1 MSTMDF
7 LNFENEPLI
16 KIKIGNEVIEFSD
29 QILNIKK
36 RLFKGEETRNLLIT
50 NIAIYKF
57 KKREIKRRY
66 KIEDLYGITY
76 STESSEFIIHLNEN
90 DYDFRLSSEKRDSII
105 RILQSL
111 YEKLKNTDLL
121 FCVKN
126 EKDLSKYEVTKKE
139 RRMNPYFFKLDKN
152 NLTPI
157 KEFFKNFVDVNKIK
171 NEEIKEKVKNI
182 IKENNCFNII
192 YPEDEKFDS
201 KDLVSLIFES
211 GDQLLKCGII
221 CKNSDIFNTI
231 VNKIFEREPRLKENF
246 NYFLCNG
253 NRVNEY
259 KSIKDNN
266 IKDGNVIILNNFE

>member
-50 NIAIYKF
+50 NIAIYNF
-57 KKREIKRRY
+57 KKRELKRRI

-126 EKDLSKYEVTKKE
+126 EKDLSKYELTKKE

-157 KEFFKNFVDVNKIK
+157 N
-171 NEEIKEKVKNI
+171 
-182 IKENNCFNII
+182 
-192 YPEDEKFDS
+192 
-201 KDLVSLIFES
+201 
-211 GDQLLKCGII
+211 
-221 CKNSDIFNTI
+221 
-231 VNKIFEREPRLKENF
+231 
-246 NYFLCNG
+246 
-253 NRVNEY
+253 
-259 KSIKDNN
+259 
-266 IKDGNVIILNNFE
+266 